1 MLAYSGW
8 GNMFLKKKKKK
19 SWGNMVPIV
28 LTLKS
33 STYYTPI
40 SLTKFWSP
48 VQAMVKI
55 ITFTVTQK
63 KNDKSKIKQF
73 YLYGTCKL
81 AIPIC
86 LGF

>member
-1 MLAYSGW
+1 
-8 GNMFLKKKKKK
+8 
-19 SWGNMVPIV
+19 MVPIV

-86 LGF
+86 LGFQVTDSFTTTEKVYNEIES

>member
-1 MLAYSGW
+1 
-8 GNMFLKKKKKK
+8 
-19 SWGNMVPIV
+19 MVPIV

-63 KNDKSKIKQF
+63 KMTKAKSNNFI
-73 YLYGTCKL
+73 YTGL
-81 AIPIC
+81 AN
-86 LGF
+86 